1 MLESFINNVYSDHLA
16 ATQKFNDV
24 LERLGKL
31 QEEQESS
38 KEELR
43 THLNEKTDGA
53 IQVLIDYLQS
63 PDTTERFCK
72 WNSDELPDVEGSW
85 EVTESTIVK
94 LIQNRLQKLIEEW
107 EEENQHFA
115 EARKSVVTLFLRKYS
130 YLENELGNLEVDV
143 SQIQVTTR
151 TLTSKTETVEEHFF
165 NKISDFS
172 LSIEN
177 KILLGITVPFLVPA
191 LLFGAALTVPVTLLG
206 LPVIGIHFLAGRFQE
221 GRKKSS
227 YKEDRSEFV
236 RKVSQKY
243 LEKVATHEALL
254 PVVEDQLKE
263 AMFCLNELQAKV
275 PMLLKADAKLCQQL
289 MDESQSKK
297 DTEAKY
303 RPLKEKCE
311 RLRGELGLYGALE
324 IRGMSI
330 AWNDLD
336 WDVSED
342 VYLEHTLPPG
352 IYQGRISKG
361 GYASCRQVSLK
372 VYKDLLTSSNV
383 IQCLADEAVMR

>member
-1 MLESFINNVYSDHLA
+1 MLESFINNAYSDHLA

-43 THLNEKTDGA
+43 THVNEKTDGA
-53 IQVLIDYLQS
+53 IQVFIDYLQS
-63 PDTTERFCK
+63 PDITERFCK
-72 WNSDELPDVEGSW
+72 WNLDELPDVEGSW

-107 EEENQHFA
+107 EEEKQHFA
-115 EARKSVVTLFLRKYS
+115 EARKSVVTFFLRKYS
-130 YLENELGNLEVDV
+130 YLENELRNLEVDV

-151 TLTSKTETVEEHFF
+151 TLRNKTETVEEQFF
-165 NKISDFS
+165 NKFTDFS

-177 KILLGITVPFLVPA
+177 KILLGIAVPFLVPA

-206 LPVIGIHFLAGRFQE
+206 LPIIGIHFLVGRFQE

-227 YKEDRSEFV
+227 YNEDRSEFV

-263 AMFCLNELQAKV
+263 ATV
-275 PMLLKADAKLCQQL
+275 
-289 MDESQSKK
+289 
-297 DTEAKY
+297 
-303 RPLKEKCE
+303 
-311 RLRGELGLYGALE
+311 
-324 IRGMSI
+324 
-330 AWNDLD
+330 
-336 WDVSED
+336 
-342 VYLEHTLPPG
+342 LP
-352 IYQGRISKG
+352 K
-361 GYASCRQVSLK
+361 
-372 VYKDLLTSSNV
+372 
-383 IQCLADEAVMR
+383 